1 MTLLGRAAV
10 AMWWDM
16 APDQRAEFE
25 DWHSHEH
32 FPERMNI
39 PGFLRGSRWSAA
51 DGSEGF
57 FVIYELDGYETL
69 TSEHYLARL
78 NDPTPWS
85 KKMMPHHRNM
95 VRSQCRVIASHGG
108 GVASVMATLRLSP
121 QPGREEAL
129 SAHLHDALASLPSRP
144 GVTGAH
150 LLQTDTPK
158 SGVTTEQR
166 IRGGADA
173 AADWI
178 VLVSGYS
185 DEALRQVLSSE
196 LQPAALEAAG
206 ASAGSSSSVF
216 RLAFSMTRD
225 DVARHHRA
233 EEGV

>member
-16 APDQRAEFE
+16 APDRRAEFE

-32 FPERMNI
+32 FPERMSI

-57 FVIYELDGYETL
+57 FVIYELDAYETL
-69 TSEHYLARL
+69 TSEYYLARL

-85 KKMMPHHRNM
+85 AKMMPYHRNM

-108 GVASVMATLRLSP
+108 GVASVMVTLRLSP
-121 QPGREEAL
+121 QPGREDAL
-129 SAHLHDALASLPSRP
+129 SAHLRDALAAQP

-185 DEALRQVLSSE
+185 DEALRQVLLSE
-196 LQPAALEAAG
+196 LQPTALEAAG
-206 ASAGSSSSVF
+206 ASAGPSSSVF